1 MSSASSATAPSQQA
15 GRPLVSIVVT
25 NYNYGRYLGASIDS
39 ALGQR
44 YPNVEVIVVD
54 DGSTD
59 GSREIIESYGGR
71 IVPVIKANGGHR
83 SAVHPRLGVKRG
95 ADRVFLAPP

>member
-1 MSSASSATAPSQQA
+1 MKSASTAIASSAQAAPS
-15 GRPLVSIVVT
+15 VSIIIT
-25 NYNYGRYLGASIDS
+25 NYNYARYLRASIDS
-39 ALGQR
+39 ALAQT
-44 YPNVEVIVVD
+44 YPQVEVIVVD

-59 GSREIIESYGGR
+59 GSREIIESYGTR